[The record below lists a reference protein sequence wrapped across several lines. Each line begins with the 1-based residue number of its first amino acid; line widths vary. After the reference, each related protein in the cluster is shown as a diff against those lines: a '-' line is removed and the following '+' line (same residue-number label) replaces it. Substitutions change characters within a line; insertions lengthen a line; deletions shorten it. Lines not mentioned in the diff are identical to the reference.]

1 MAPTRRDDHSRGH
14 QPRRHTSPGDLR
26 RGHDATYRLL
36 HQHPE
41 PVRELLAG
49 HCGAWIDVG
58 GLDFARMERLPEG
71 HVSDEGE
78 RRSGDVAWRVGY
90 LREGRHLVVLVEFQ
104 STPHARMAR
113 RMHEYGALTATGLD
127 RADRL
132 DEGDLQPYGLAV
144 VVYTGPR
151 PWRPRGSVGIGER
164 PREGAATLARQ
175 SRWSPFCFV
184 DIRELGRQESGTET
198 LLTWLGRAEADGGAA
213 RRVCGGCGSGC
224 WSATPTPGTRS
235 CGSTCSCGWG
245 SSPLGWAWTRP
256 WWRPCGDWR
265 REKC

>member
-1 MAPTRRDDHSRGH
+1 MAPTRRDDRGRGH

-90 LREGRHLVVLVEFQ
+90 LREGRHLVVLVEFRKEDPDVPIKPLHKMSKKQ
-104 STPHARMAR
+104 ILKEYRANGLTLV
-113 RMHEYGALTATGLD
+113 HEFDELPWQHLMFFG
-127 RADRL
+127 RAD
-132 DEGDLQPYGLAV
+132 
-144 VVYTGPR
+144 
-151 PWRPRGSVGIGER
+151 
-164 PREGAATLARQ
+164 
-175 SRWSPFCFV
+175 
-184 DIRELGRQESGTET
+184 
-198 LLTWLGRAEADGGAA
+198 
-213 RRVCGGCGSGC
+213 
-224 WSATPTPGTRS
+224 
-235 CGSTCSCGWG
+235 
-245 SSPLGWAWTRP
+245 
-256 WWRPCGDWR
+256 
-265 REKC
+265 